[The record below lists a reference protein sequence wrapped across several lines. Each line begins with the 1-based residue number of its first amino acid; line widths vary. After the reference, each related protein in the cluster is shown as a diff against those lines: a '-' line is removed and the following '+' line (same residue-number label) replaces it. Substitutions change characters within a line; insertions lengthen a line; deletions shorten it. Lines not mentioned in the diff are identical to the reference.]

1 MHRMQRGQ
9 TGSYVSAPAASM
21 TGQAGTC
28 RNILGNIAMVVEF
41 VLGSFSRCWMD
52 DEECLHTLYLAS
64 NNTLWK
70 MLVVRPSPPQ
80 VYNVRISVLG
90 HEEMPSQYPFL
101 MPQVSPKQ
109 QDASCVKGILT
120 AGLHFSADQLAL
132 WQWRVWEG
140 RWLPLVLWA
149 CSMRINW
156 RILFSFIN
164 ELLSVEQP
172 RGRNGRFFCLM
183 VSG

>member
-21 TGQAGTC
+21 TRQAGTC
-28 RNILGNIAMVVEF
+28 RNILGNIARVVEF
-41 VLGSFSRCWMD
+41 VLGSFSRCWTD
-52 DEECLHTLYLAS
+52 DEECLHTVYLAS

-80 VYNVRISVLG
+80 VYSVWIRVLG

-101 MPQVSPKQ
+101 MSQVSSKQ

-120 AGLHFSADQLAL
+120 AGLHFHADQLAL
-132 WQWRVWEG
+132 WQWKVWEG
-140 RWLPLVLWA
+140 RWPPLVLWA
-149 CSMRINW
+149 CSMCINW
-156 RILFSFIN
+156 RILFSFID
-164 ELLSVEQP
+164 ELLSVEQL
-172 RGRNGRFFCLM
+172 RGRNGMFFFLM

>member
-1 MHRMQRGQ
+1 MSQHLLHPWQGGLEPVE
-9 TGSYVSAPAASM
+9 TFWE
-21 TGQAGTC
+21 
-28 RNILGNIAMVVEF
+28 ILRWW
-41 VLGSFSRCWMD
+41 LS
-52 DEECLHTLYLAS
+52 LYLDLSAGAEWMMRSAS
-64 NNTLWK
+64 NDTLWK
-70 MLVVRPSPPQ
+70 MLVARPSPPQ
-80 VYNVRISVLG
+80 VYNFWIRVLG

-101 MPQVSPKQ
+101 MPQVSSKQ

-132 WQWRVWEG
+132 WQWKVWEG
-140 RWLPLVLWA
+140 KWPQLVLWA
-149 CSMRINW
+149 CRMCINW

-172 RGRNGRFFCLM
+172 RGRNGRFSFLM